1 MKADERRAAI
11 MALLMEKGTASVDEL
26 SQRFHVSKMTVH
38 RDLDELEASGQLRK
52 VRGGA
57 SVQSS
62 AMFQADFRYRQKIA
76 ANEKARIAAS
86 AATLVEPGMTLMID
100 DSSTAANLTDHLAAR
115 LPLTVIS
122 NNLSVIS
129 QLAGIAGIEL
139 LALGGQYS
147 RKFNGF
153 FGLLTEDALRGLR
166 ADIGFI
172 SASAIYEGAAFH
184 QDPEVVQ
191 TKRLVVKGAERRV
204 LLADHTKFGR
214 PGLHFLTGLETFNA
228 VFTGAELAEEHR
240 RVLQEKGVA
249 LHCVEA

>member
-1 MKADERRAAI
+1 MKADERRAAM
-11 MALLMEKGTASVDEL
+11 MALLMERGTASVEEL
-26 SQRFHVSKMTVH
+26 SQRFRVSKMTVH

-52 VRGGA
+52 MRGGA

-76 ANEKARIAAS
+76 AGEKARIAA
-86 AATLVEPGMTLMID
+86 AAAAFIEPGMTLMID
-100 DSSTAANLTDHLAAR
+100 DSSTAANLAAHLSQR

-129 QLAGIAGIEL
+129 ELAGVAGIEL
-139 LALGGQYS
+139 MALGGQYS

-172 SASAIYEGAAFH
+172 SASAIYEGEAFH

-191 TKRLVVKGAERRV
+191 TKRLIVKGAERRV

-214 PGLHFLTGLETFNA
+214 PGLHFLTGLETFSA
-228 VFTGAELAEEHR
+228 VLTGDELDEAQR
-240 RVLQEKGVA
+240 AVLTEKGVS
-249 LHCVEA
+249 LHCIPA

>member
-1 MKADERRAAI
+1 MKADERRAAM
-11 MALLMEKGTASVDEL
+11 MALLMERGAASVEEL
-26 SQRFHVSKMTVH
+26 SQRFRISKMTVH

-76 ANEKARIAAS
+76 AGEKARIAA
-86 AATLVEPGMTLMID
+86 AAAAFIEPGMTLMID
-100 DSSTAANLTDHLAAR
+100 DSSTAANLATHLPQR

-129 QLAGIAGIEL
+129 ELAGVAGIEL
-139 LALGGQYS
+139 MALGGQYS

-166 ADIGFI
+166 ADISFI
-172 SASAIYEGAAFH
+172 SASAIYQGEAFH

-191 TKRLVVKGAERRV
+191 TKRLIVKGAERRV

-214 PGLHFLTGLETFNA
+214 PGLHFLTGLETFSA
-228 VFTGAELAEEHR
+228 VLTGDELDAAQR
-240 RVLQEKGVA
+240 AVLTEKGVS
-249 LHCVEA
+249 LHCIAA

>member
-1 MKADERRAAI
+1 MRADERRAAM
-11 MALLMEKGTASVDEL
+11 MALLMERGQAGVEEL

-76 ANEKARIAAS
+76 ASEKARIAA
-86 AATLVEPGMTLMID
+86 AAAAFIEPGMTMMID
-100 DSSTAANLTDHLAAR
+100 DSSTAANLAGHLPQR

-129 QLAGIAGIEL
+129 ELAGIAGIEL
-139 LALGGQYS
+139 MALGGQYS

-166 ADIGFI
+166 ADISFI
-172 SASAIYEGAAFH
+172 SASAIYQGEAFH

-191 TKRLVVKGAERRV
+191 TKRLIVKGAERRV

-214 PGLHFLTGLETFNA
+214 PGLHFLTGLETFSA
-228 VFTGAELAEEHR
+228 VFTGDELDPAQR
-240 RVLQEKGVA
+240 TVLTEKGVS
-249 LHCVEA
+249 LHCIPA

>member
-1 MKADERRAAI
+1 
-11 MALLMEKGTASVDEL
+11 MALLMEKGAASVEEL
-26 SQRFHVSKMTVH
+26 SGRFGVSKMTVH
-38 RDLDELEASGQLRK
+38 RDLDELEAAGELRK

-62 AMFQADFRYRQKIA
+62 TMFQADFRYRQKMA
-76 ANEKARIAAS
+76 AAEKARIAAD
-86 AATLVEPGMTLMID
+86 AARMIEPGMTLMID
-100 DSSTAANLTDHLAAR
+100 DSSTAANLTAHLAER

-129 QLAGIAGIEL
+129 ELAGVNGIEL

-191 TKRLVVKGAERRV
+191 TKRLVVAGAERRV

-214 PGLHFLTGLETFNA
+214 PGLHFLTGLETFSA
-228 VFTGAELAEEHR
+228 VFTGAELAEDQR
-240 RVLQEKGVA
+240 RPLLEKGVT
-249 LHCVEA
+249 LHCVAA